1 MPCLCGLVPSV
12 YVTIYRSNA
21 SKEGNQVA
29 DYFNRKGICYDDY
42 DISSDALAFQKMQE
56 LSGQTEQPV
65 VVVDDKVFV
74 GFNPEQLDLVVPSRF
89 A

>member
-1 MPCLCGLVPSV
+1 V

-21 SKEGNQVA
+21 SQEGLKVRN
-29 DYFNRKGICYDDY
+29 YFNRKGIAYDDF
-42 DISSDALAFQKMQE
+42 DISSDTLAFQKMKE

-74 GFNPEQLDLVVPSRF
+74 GFNPEQLDLVVPSRY

>member
-12 YVTIYRSNA
+12 DITIYRSNT
-21 SKEGNQVA
+21 SKEGLKVR
-29 DYFNRKGICYDDY
+29 DYFNRKGVCYEDF
-42 DISSDALAFQKMQE
+42 DISSDPQAFQKIKE

-65 VVVDDKVFV
+65 VVVNDKVFV
-74 GFNPEQLDLVVPSRF
+74 GFNPEQLNLAVPSRY